1 MLDSVTVDVIS
12 VPILVNT
19 SDKLG
24 ISLAYSKTL
33 GTFELSA
40 IPTVP
45 YESILRFPNLAL
57 PSKLIPERY
66 DSPLA
71 PKLVTP
77 AANAGLPLNPFK
89 YAVTA
94 SLEFL
99 TAITLDKTNP
109 PNIEVLPL
117 NV

>member
-1 MLDSVTVDVIS
+1 MDVVS
-12 VPILVNT
+12 VPILVNIFDNFGT
-19 SDKLG
+19 
-24 ISLAYSKTL
+24 SLAYSKTL

-45 YESILRFPNLAL
+45 FESILRFPNLAL

-66 DSPLA
+66 DALSVS
-71 PKLVTP
+71 KLVTP
-77 AANAGLPLNPFK
+77 AANAGLPLDPFK
-89 YAVTA
+89 YAVTTP
-94 SLEFL
+94 LESL

-117 NV
+117 NA

>member
-1 MLDSVTVDVIS
+1 VTMDVVL
-12 VPILVNT
+12 VPILVNIF
-19 SDKLG
+19 DKLG

-33 GTFELSA
+33 GIFELSA

-66 DSPLA
+66 DALSV

-77 AANAGLPLNPFK
+77 AANAGLPLNPFNPFK
-89 YAVTA
+89 YAVTTP
-94 SLEFL
+94 LEFL

-117 NV
+117 NA